1 MLTMSACLSETVETP
16 GVLATRNLCTWL
28 NGADRRWKGWT
39 ETQEENKVGEEIKH
53 SDSCVFI

>member
-1 MLTMSACLSETVETP
+1 MSARLSETVETP
-16 GVLATRNLCTWL
+16 EVLATRNLCTWL

-39 ETQEENKVGEEIKH
+39 ETLEENKVGEEMKH